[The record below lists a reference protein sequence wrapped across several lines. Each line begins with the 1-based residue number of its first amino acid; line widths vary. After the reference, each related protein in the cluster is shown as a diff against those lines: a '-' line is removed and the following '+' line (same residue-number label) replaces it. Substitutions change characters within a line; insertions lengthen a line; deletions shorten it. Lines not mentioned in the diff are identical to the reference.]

1 MGNKIYSP
9 VNPDCI
15 DWSLHYPAFY
25 GIKDNHKNQLYV
37 NTHKHPINYL
47 TLEQAREKSLE
58 ESKTAHLVPT
68 IVDIGCGYG
77 GLMFEL

>member
-1 MGNKIYSP
+1 MLNSP

-15 DWSLHYPAFY
+15 DWSLHYPTFY
-25 GIKDNHKNQLYV
+25 GIKDNHKNHLYV
-37 NTHKHPINYL
+37 NTHKHPISYL
-47 TLEQAREKSLE
+47 TLEQAASRDTE
-58 ESKTAHLVPT
+58 ESKTGHLVPT